1 MSDSLTNGQIAI
13 LRAFNEFGSMTD
25 LALSVYVHHVAEES
39 MSSSG
44 IRTRRSELSRKGLLS
59 DVGTRKLKSGR
70 MAVVHGLSEEGRR
83 VAESLATNVGE
94 YI

>member
-1 MSDSLTNGQIAI
+1 MTKSLTNGQMAV

-44 IRTRRSELSRKGLLS
+44 IRTRRSELSRRGLLE

-70 MAVVHGLSEEGRR
+70 KAIVHGLTNRGRQI
-83 VAESLATNVGE
+83 AESLATNAGE
-94 YI
+94 FI